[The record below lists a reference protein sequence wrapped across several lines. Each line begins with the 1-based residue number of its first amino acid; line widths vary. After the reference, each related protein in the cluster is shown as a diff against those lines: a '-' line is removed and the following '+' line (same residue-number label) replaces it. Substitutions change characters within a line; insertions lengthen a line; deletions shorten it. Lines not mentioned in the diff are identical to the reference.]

1 MDTWQRL
8 VTSYLVLLLCL
19 GVSHQSTRQR
29 RQADQ
34 TNWSSPTMN
43 NAGRVVPVP
52 HAVNHAADNDAVNTT
67 GDAIRSLF
75 VELPFYA
82 STLTCCALFKYFGA
96 LTLKFIV
103 TCLKSLKVVVWK
115 RSYLVTFQNDSL
127 LDPSSTRYD
136 NFYYYELINKL
147 VQLIVQKI
155 SRIFISTEP
164 LAGLLGVNICLNLA
178 SSEPCRTPQNAAG
191 VCVDIKDCSVHL
203 DYLVNK
209 RWQPGVK
216 EYLQAALCYKQGS
229 QVYTCCPIEK
239 RVSFETNKGG
249 SDCQTPRESPGR
261 CVNIRKCNELLDL
274 LVKREQ
280 TEYLK
285 SSLCGFENRDP
296 KVCCPLGSNIEQPKP
311 ERQPE
316 RREALPGRDV
326 CGVSDFPNNRVV
338 NGQPAALGS
347 WPWMVALGYRSP
359 RKPLD
364 WLCGGSLISDRYVVT
379 AAHCITNIGSRTM
392 YVARLGDLN
401 LDDKVADRASPIDV
415 PVERA
420 IAHENYNAALHT
432 VDIGL
437 VKLKNRVQY
446 SNLIRPIC
454 LPAADTFGSDLYG
467 YSPFVVGWGA
477 TAYRGPT
484 ATHLQE
490 AQIDITDLDTCSNAY
505 RSIKGATIDDR
516 VICALSPGGQDAC
529 QGDSGG
535 PLILPKRIN
544 DKINFYLLG
553 VVSYGYKCAEPGYPG
568 IYSKVALYVDW
579 IKKNMS

>member
-1 MDTWQRL
+1 SSLETVLFNIEMDKWQRL

-29 RQADQ
+29 RQ
-34 TNWSSPTMN
+34 
-43 NAGRVVPVP
+43 G
-52 HAVNHAADNDAVNTT
+52 
-67 GDAIRSLF
+67 
-75 VELPFYA
+75 
-82 STLTCCALFKYFGA
+82 
-96 LTLKFIV
+96 
-103 TCLKSLKVVVWK
+103 
-115 RSYLVTFQNDSL
+115 
-127 LDPSSTRYD
+127 
-136 NFYYYELINKL
+136 
-147 VQLIVQKI
+147 
-155 SRIFISTEP
+155 
-164 LAGLLGVNICLNLA
+164 LNLA

-191 VCVDIKDCSVHL
+191 VCVDIKECSVHL

-249 SDCQTPRESPGR
+249 TDCQTPRESPGR
-261 CVNIRKCNELLDL
+261 CMNIRKCNELLDL